1 MKPYVT
7 NEPIIKPRR
16 ISSALAAC
24 AALLLI
30 TGCGSPGNAPAPS
43 PIAATGEALSAVNCG
58 RKLSAPKPPIN
69 VLIGYP
75 TLLKTLNALGVGD
88 SVTGYLAGSLADL
101 PEGSSSRI
109 VEVSPD
115 YHVPREKVLGVQ
127 PDLVITS
134 SEDQL
139 SGKNGEATF
148 DDLASAGIPA
158 FISQGNCADPTYKT
172 NGSLQTVY
180 DDIEALGN
188 LFRKQTEAKELVQK
202 LQGRVVEAAARRGNS
217 AGPTVAFIQVYNDK
231 LYALGLGNYAAVLE
245 AIGAKNYFSSI
256 TSNSSFVELSM
267 ESALAIDA
275 DYLVVV
281 YNDKQSSEQAID
293 SIRKLLPN
301 AAPVAAGRI
310 SAVRAD
316 NFEVGGVPLID
327 VTAEVAEAVYR

>member
-1 MKPYVT
+1 M
-7 NEPIIKPRR
+7 
-16 ISSALAAC
+16 
-24 AALLLI
+24 
-30 TGCGSPGNAPAPS
+30 
-43 PIAATGEALSAVNCG
+43 
-58 RKLSAPKPPIN
+58 
-69 VLIGYP
+69 
-75 TLLKTLNALGVGD
+75 
-88 SVTGYLAGSLADL
+88 
-101 PEGSSSRI
+101 
-109 VEVSPD
+109 
-115 YHVPREKVLGVQ
+115 
-127 PDLVITS
+127 
-134 SEDQL
+134 
-139 SGKNGEATF
+139 
-148 DDLASAGIPA
+148 
-158 FISQGNCADPTYKT
+158 
-172 NGSLQTVY
+172 
-180 DDIEALGN
+180 
-188 LFRKQTEAKELVQK
+188 
-202 LQGRVVEAAARRGNS
+202 
-217 AGPTVAFIQVYNDK
+217 AFIQVYNDK